1 MKAAVLSLAI
11 LLMSGAFPTASASPA
26 AARPAGAKGTA
37 AKRSPAKSTAKPLTP
52 LQRLERLKNGPRRA
66 VIDAAYAAYTN
77 AVTEGSAV
85 RSGLLTVIDYSLPS
99 TEPRL
104 WVLDLTRM
112 RILYRELVAHG
123 RGSGDNF
130 ATEFSNDEGSY
141 MSSLGLFVTDEAYMG
156 KNGYS
161 MRLRGL
167 DEGVNDRA
175 YDRAIVVH
183 GATYVSQKV
192 ADAAGRLGRSL
203 GCPAVRMPVVRRLIN
218 TIKDGSVM
226 YVYGEPHTT
235 PLLSPAQSTTA
246 SR

>member
-1 MKAAVLSLAI
+1 MKAAVLSVAI
-11 LLMSGAFPTASASPA
+11 LLASGPLPSATASPA
-26 AARPAGAKGTA
+26 AAPPVGTKGTTS
-37 AKRSPAKSTAKPLTP
+37 KRSSAKPAATPLTP

-66 VIDAAYAAYTN
+66 VIDAAYAAYTD
-77 AVTEGSAV
+77 ALGEGRPV

-104 WVLDLTRM
+104 WVFDLTRM

-123 RGSGDNF
+123 RESGDNF
-130 ATEFSNDEGSY
+130 ATAFSNDEGSY
-141 MSSLGLFVTDEAYMG
+141 MSSLGLFITDEAYTG

-167 DEGVNDRA
+167 EPGVNDHA

-183 GATYVSQKV
+183 GASYVSQKV
-192 ADAAGRLGRSL
+192 AEAAGRLGRSW
-203 GCPAVRMPVVRRLIN
+203 GCPAVRTPVVRRLIN
-218 TIKDGSVM
+218 TIKDGTVM
-226 YVYGEPHTT
+226 YVYGEAHDT
-235 PLLSPAQSTTA
+235 PLRSPAQSTSA

>member
-1 MKAAVLSLAI
+1 MKVAVLSVAVLLA
-11 LLMSGAFPTASASPA
+11 SGASPATAAPEGAA
-26 AARPAGAKGTA
+26 AARPSA
-37 AKRSPAKSTAKPLTP
+37 AKSPSATP
-52 LQRLERLKNGPRRA
+52 VTVLQRLERLKDGPRRA
-66 VIDAAYAAYTN
+66 VVDAAYAAYTN
-77 AVTEGSAV
+77 ALRDRTAI
-85 RSGLLTVIDYSLPS
+85 RSGLLTVIDYTLPS
-99 TEPRL
+99 TQPRL

-130 ATEFSNDEGSY
+130 ATAFSNDEGSY

-167 DEGVNDRA
+167 DAGINDHA

-183 GATYVSQKV
+183 GAAYVSQQV
-192 ADAAGRLGRSL
+192 AAAAGRLGRSW

-218 TIKDGSVM
+218 TIKDGTVM
-226 YVYGEPHTT
+226 FVYGEAPNA
-235 PLLSPAQSTTA
+235 PLLSTTQSTSA